1 MHNSKDPDSHDTKD
15 ARDSQPPQS
24 PPSPS
29 SPKSHSAAS
38 SLWSK
43 TVAQVYKEPKKPHEN
58 KTLYIGGLPIDM
70 DEEEIAHAITQVV
83 GIAPSSFT
91 LKRNPP
97 PLATSRGFGFI
108 TFESHDDAE
117 LARQK
122 LSISFI
128 KSVVPSVTWADSA
141 SAKSKEQRECSTGVS
156 KSLFVKGLPKNADE
170 NKLQQ
175 VVEDFCPFKRISVL
189 NICRNKSD
197 GTSKGYGYIT
207 YSTVE
212 DAQLVLS
219 YYNAKMKESQ
229 NRQSLLSI
237 DGSPITLVMAKPLA
251 PSAVRAS
258 HRGKHTQYTQ
268 QQSSSLSSSSSSS
281 SLSSS
286 SSSSLMPAPPLPKM
300 PQGFNY
306 GDFLMCGMN
315 PINPVM
321 QNFGYFGLPGAAPP
335 GDFSAAMA
343 AAAAMNAYQQN
354 YQMWCA
360 YNASQ
365 QMLQQQQQQN
375 QNQSQNQNQMGLQQ
389 PQQQQQQKRQING
402 GMNQSS
408 NHGNGGGSVSY
419 SHPQSSKGKRYTPY

>member
-1 MHNSKDPDSHDTKD
+1 MHNSKDSDSHDARD
-15 ARDSQPPQS
+15 ARDSRP

-29 SPKSHSAAS
+29 PPSSPRSHDPAS
-38 SLWSK
+38 SSWNS
-43 TVAQVYKEPKKPHEN
+43 PKKPYEN

-70 DEEEIAHAITQVV
+70 NEDEIAHAITQVV
-83 GIAPSSFT
+83 GSTFSSFT

-108 TFESHDDAE
+108 TFNSRDEAES
-117 LARQK
+117 ARQK
-122 LSISFI
+122 LSVSFI
-128 KSVVPSVTWADSA
+128 KNTIPSVTWADSA

-219 YYNAKMKESQ
+219 YYNAKVKESQ
-229 NRQSLLSI
+229 NRQTPLSI

-258 HRGKHTQYTQ
+258 HRGKPTQYSQ
-268 QQSSSLSSSSSSS
+268 QQQQSSLSSSASP
-281 SLSSS
+281 LI
-286 SSSSLMPAPPLPKM
+286 PAPPLPKM
-300 PQGFNY
+300 SQGFNY

-315 PINPVM
+315 PINPGI
-321 QNFGYFGLPGAAPP
+321 QNFGYFGLPGATPT

-365 QMLQQQQQQN
+365 QMLQQQQQQ
-375 QNQSQNQNQMGLQQ
+375 
-389 PQQQQQQKRQING
+389 QQQQQVQTGLQQKRQVNSSLLQMNG
-402 GMNQSS
+402 GMNQNS
-408 NHGNGGGSVSY
+408 NHGGMSY
-419 SHPQSSKGKRYTPY
+419 SRPQNSKAKRYTPY